1 MKVII
6 NGGRLAF
13 ANLFEPRAVNGQG
26 EPKCNANIILDPR
39 TQKAEL
45 DKVIAAIQQ
54 VAAEKWKDKASVVL
68 QTLKAKGDICLQD
81 GATKAEYDG
90 FEGMVFISAGNKARP
105 VVVDQFKSPLNAAD
119 GKPYSGCYCNF
130 SIDVWAQDNQYGKR
144 INAKLLAVQF
154 ARDGEAFSGG
164 AGYDEADFESEGS
177 GTSVAGGADFFGG
190 APAQAPAADDFFGSA
205 PAASPNPFF

>member
-6 NGGRLAF
+6 KGGRLAF
-13 ANLFEPRAVNGQG
+13 ANLFEPKAVNGQV
-26 EPKCNANIILDPR
+26 EPKCNANILLDPK
-39 TQKAEL
+39 TQKAEI
-45 DKVIAAIQQ
+45 DKIVAAIQQ
-54 VAAEKWKDKASVVL
+54 VATEKWKDKAPQVL
-68 QTLKAKGDICLQD
+68 QVLKAKGDMCLQD

-90 FEGMVFISAGNKARP
+90 FEGMLFVSAGNKARP
-105 VVVDQFKSPLNAAD
+105 TVLDQFKNPLTAAD

-164 AGYDEADFESEGS
+164 AAYDDADFEDESGDGGS
-177 GTSVAGGADFFGG
+177 AGG
-190 APAQAPAADDFFGSA
+190 ADDFFGSSNS
-205 PAASPNPFF
+205 ASSFF